1 MWLRTT
7 SGYGLKKKLNDRLF
21 ISQKK
26 MEIVKIGI
34 LGRISGKVNN
44 AVWVNRG
51 GKNYVRKLPEH
62 YSDANTEL
70 QAAQRLKF
78 AVVIGFLKPIKDF
91 IHVSYSGYAMKMNAF
106 NAAFSYIFHHAVT
119 GEYPDFV
126 IDYPSVLVSRGSL
139 AGTLNPA
146 CDSSRLSAVCIRWD
160 NNSGIGNASESDL
173 AMVLIYNPD
182 KRKVIYLTDSTKR
195 AEGSIEVEV
204 PPEFVG
210 DTVHCYL
217 GFMKS
222 KPTFG
227 RKRRDAISDS
237 RYAGSIRIMRDE
249 GQETKDDGQGTRD
262 KGRGTSE

>member
-1 MWLRTT
+1 MA
-7 SGYGLKKKLNDRLF
+7 
-21 ISQKK
+21 
-26 MEIVKIGI
+26 IVKIEI
-34 LGRISGKVNN
+34 LGRISGKVND
-44 AVWVNRG
+44 AVWVNQR

-91 IHVSYSGYAMKMNAF
+91 IHISYSGYAVKMNAF

-139 AGTLNPA
+139 AGALNPT
-146 CDSSRLSAVCIRWD
+146 CESSRIDAVCICWD

-173 AMVLIYNPD
+173 AMALIYNPD
-182 KRKVIYLTDSTKR
+182 KRKAIYLTDSTKR

-204 PPEFVG
+204 PAEFVD

-227 RKRRDAISDS
+227 RKTRDAISDS
-237 RYAGSIRIMRDE
+237 RYAGSIRMIR
-249 GQETKDDGQGTRD
+249 
-262 KGRGTSE
+262 